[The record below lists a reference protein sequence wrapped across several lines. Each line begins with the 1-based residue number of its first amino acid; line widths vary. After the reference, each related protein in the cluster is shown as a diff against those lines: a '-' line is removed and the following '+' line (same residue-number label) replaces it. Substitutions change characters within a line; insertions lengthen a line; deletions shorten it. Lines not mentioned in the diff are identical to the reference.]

1 MRTRKKRGGG
11 DSQVGGKKR
20 REKEKKG
27 KKTHCFFKKKKKKL
41 DKKKFR
47 YVINDEAHRIKNEK
61 SVLFQAVKRLD
72 TNYRLLI
79 TGTPLQN
86 NLHELWAL
94 LHFLLPEMFS
104 SADAFEEW
112 FSAPASGEGG
122 AGGDGG
128 EGADAAAETEVVS
141 QLHKVLRPFLLRR
154 LKSDVEKGLPP
165 KKETILKIG
174 MSELQKKTYGALL
187 QRDIEAVNG
196 AADRSRLLNVVM
208 QLRKCCNHPYLFQ
221 GTEPGPPYTTG
232 EHLVEASGKMVL
244 LDKLLPKL
252 QSRDSRVLIFSQV
265 GFFFEG
271 FFLGFFGGGEGVGF
285 FFASPPRRPFA
296 QSRAPAR
303 ASSSSSSSFGGG
315 GGDEGCSRGRRQRRQ
330 QRRQWRQKRLKKKK
344 KLSHTPSNFQKK
356 KKKKSNLFHSR

>member
-1 MRTRKKRGGG
+1 M
-11 DSQVGGKKR
+11 
-20 REKEKKG
+20 
-27 KKTHCFFKKKKKKL
+27 
-41 DKKKFR
+41 
-47 YVINDEAHRIKNEK
+47 
-61 SVLFQAVKRLD
+61 LFQAVKRLD

-271 FFLGFFGGGEGVGF
+271 FFLGFFGGGEGGGF